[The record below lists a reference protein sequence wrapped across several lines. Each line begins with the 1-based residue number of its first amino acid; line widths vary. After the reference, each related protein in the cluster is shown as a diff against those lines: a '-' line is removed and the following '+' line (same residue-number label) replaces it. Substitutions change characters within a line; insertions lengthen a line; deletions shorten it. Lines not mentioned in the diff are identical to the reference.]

1 MATARL
7 DAYRRPF
14 FAPEDELFRRCLTI
28 SGVIGLVF
36 VLVVLVVPIRQL
48 AITRVEQLPKRF
60 AKLIIEP
67 PKPSAP
73 ASKKATVEQP
83 APAEQEP
90 AKPEPRPVPPP
101 PRARR
106 LEEPKPLP
114 PDAGVAG
121 RERAKTEVASTIER
135 SRASLERS
143 LQGLSASLKTT
154 TAEPPRP
161 TGRRR
166 SRSVASGRSDG
177 QVAGVRADLG
187 GGTGA
192 DLGGSTVQGSLVA
205 IGSLTAPS
213 SASGSAGGESAEAS
227 SSGSAPGVY
236 RSNASLLA
244 VIQKYAAGI
253 QYCYGNEL
261 KRDAGLA
268 GKMVVAL
275 SVAASGEVLEA
286 TIVQNTVRSERLAS
300 CALSQIR
307 QWKFPPI
314 VSGVTSFQ
322 TPFVFTPPN

>member
-1 MATARL
+1 MATRI

-14 FAPEDELFRRCLTI
+14 FAPEDELFRRCLKVTTA
-28 SGVIGLVF
+28 IGLVF
-36 VLVVLVVPIRQL
+36 VLAVLVVPIRQL

-67 PKPSAP
+67 AKPPAP
-73 ASKKATVEQP
+73 AAAQKATVEQP
-83 APAEQEP
+83 PVVEKEP
-90 AKPEPRPVPPP
+90 AKPEPRPAPP

-106 LEEPKPLP
+106 LEEAKPLP

-135 SRASLERS
+135 SRASLEKS
-143 LQGLSASLKTT
+143 LQGLSASLQTT

-177 QVAGVRADLG
+177 QMADVRADLG
-187 GGTGA
+187 RGSGA

-213 SASGSAGGESAEAS
+213 SASASSGDESSEAS
-227 SSGSAPGVY
+227 ASGSAPGVY

-261 KRDAGLA
+261 KRDPGLA

-286 TIVQNTVRSERLAS
+286 TIVQNTVRSERLAT

-314 VSGVTSFQ
+314 ASGVTSFQ